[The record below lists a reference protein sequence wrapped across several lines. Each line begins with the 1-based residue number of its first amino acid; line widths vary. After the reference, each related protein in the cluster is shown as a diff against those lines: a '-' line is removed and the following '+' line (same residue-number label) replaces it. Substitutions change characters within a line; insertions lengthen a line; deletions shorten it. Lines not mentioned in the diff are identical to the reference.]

1 MKKSENR
8 TAYLRG
14 MKDGIPIG
22 LGYFAVAFSLGIAAK
37 SAGMNA
43 LQGFLMSILNN
54 ASAGEYAAVSVIGAD
69 GLYIEMAVITLVT
82 NARYLLMSCALS
94 QRISPKTPLIH
105 RFLMGSVVTDEI
117 FAVTVSQQ
125 GYANP
130 FYTYGA
136 ITVASPLWAIG
147 TAVGIIAGNLLPQNI
162 VSAFS
167 VALFGMFLAVIIPQA
182 KKDKKT
188 AAVVVISFVLSWIFT
203 VAPLVKDMSEGTR
216 TIILTVGISA
226 LAALIFPVK
235 EDEPDA
241 A

>member
-130 FYTYGA
+130 FYNYGA